1 MAKATATGTAA
12 AAADLSKVHGTAS
25 GSASADLS
33 TLVKKPVQKPADPD
47 LPAPGQPYSRTKP
60 VQKESDVM
68 GAFREAGKGLQAVKN
83 LTNSRSPSKGGR

>member
-1 MAKATATGTAA
+1 MAKSTVSGTASA
-12 AAADLSKVHGTAS
+12 GASVTAS
-25 GSASADLS
+25 GS
-33 TLVKKPVQKPADPD
+33 TNPT

-68 GAFREAGKGLQAVKN
+68 GAFRQAGKGLQVVKG